1 MTNSQFAAAVVT
13 MIDDPSAYRRCS
25 VKDLVLIGAVLE
37 AIREGI
43 GKELASR
50 KRKPSLR
57 LIQK

>member
-1 MTNSQFAAAVVT
+1 MTNSQFAAAVVM
-13 MIDDPSAYRRCS
+13 MIDDPSAYHRCS

-37 AIREGI
+37 VISEGI